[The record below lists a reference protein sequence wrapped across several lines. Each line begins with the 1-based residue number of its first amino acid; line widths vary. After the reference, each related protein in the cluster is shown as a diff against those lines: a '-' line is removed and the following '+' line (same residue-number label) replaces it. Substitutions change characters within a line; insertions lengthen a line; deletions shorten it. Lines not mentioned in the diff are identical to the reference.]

1 MFMKRRMSMKR
12 NNINKMEYGYIRQKK
27 RTLLLQMCG
36 ILGIGVLVFL
46 VGLLLNKGE
55 LANIF
60 TVVSILFV
68 LPAARYLT
76 VWILIFPYHSPK
88 REEYEKLSALAKE
101 HGLLLSD
108 LVFTSSER
116 AMHLDYM
123 VLAGG
128 QAYCYVETEF
138 SPGRQGAEK
147 EKSQEKRQKTTKL
160 LQTTERYLND
170 HFAKEKFSIKA
181 KIWEDYA
188 AFEKAV
194 RSHTLQE
201 GELEEQETVRD
212 SMAYFMV

>member
-1 MFMKRRMSMKR
+1 MKRRMSMKR

-138 SPGRQGAEK
+138 SPGQLVNIRISA
-147 EKSQEKRQKTTKL
+147 
-160 LQTTERYLND
+160 
-170 HFAKEKFSIKA
+170 
-181 KIWEDYA
+181 
-188 AFEKAV
+188 
-194 RSHTLQE
+194 
-201 GELEEQETVRD
+201 
-212 SMAYFMV
+212 

>member
-1 MFMKRRMSMKR
+1 
-12 NNINKMEYGYIRQKK
+12 
-27 RTLLLQMCG
+27 
-36 ILGIGVLVFL
+36 
-46 VGLLLNKGE
+46 
-55 LANIF
+55 
-60 TVVSILFV
+60 
-68 LPAARYLT
+68 
-76 VWILIFPYHSPK
+76 
-88 REEYEKLSALAKE
+88 
-101 HGLLLSD
+101 
-108 LVFTSSER
+108 
-116 AMHLDYM
+116 MHLDYM

-138 SPGRQGAEK
+138 SPGRQDAEK
-147 EKSQEKRQKTTKL
+147 DKNQEKRQKTTTL

>member
-138 SPGRQGAEK
+138 SPGRQDAEK
-147 EKSQEKRQKTTKL
+147 DKNQEKRQKTTKL